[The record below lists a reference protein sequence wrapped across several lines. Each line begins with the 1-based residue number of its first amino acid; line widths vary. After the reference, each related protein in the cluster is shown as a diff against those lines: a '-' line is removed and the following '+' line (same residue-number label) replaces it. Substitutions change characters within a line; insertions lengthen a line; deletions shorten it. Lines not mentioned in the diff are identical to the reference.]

1 MRLTLFILSFFILSC
16 GSVRVAYDYDSSSDF
31 SLNIRHMLFLKS
43 RLKTLEISDIDKKR
57 ILSSVESYLNSKGY
71 SFSKNPDL
79 IVSIDTKSKE
89 NVYINRYNDYNYY
102 GWYYPYYG
110 YGSGTYK
117 PFTKVVGLLY
127 IDIVDSKT
135 GKLIWQG
142 NGSGSLSS
150 NKLSRDQ
157 LISNFVSQVME
168 SYPPSLN

>member
-1 MRLTLFILSFFILSC
+1 MRSILFILSFFILSC
-16 GSVRVAYDYDSSSDF
+16 GSVRVSYDYDSSSDF
-31 SLNIRHMLFLKS
+31 SEYNTYAFSKEQIEN
-43 RLKTLEISDIDKKR
+43 LEISDIDKKR

-117 PFTKVVGLLY
+117 PFTKVIGLLY

-150 NKLSRDQ
+150 NKLTRDQ

>member
-1 MRLTLFILSFFILSC
+1 MRVGSKIYLILIFSILMSSCSLLKLPGKIIKAPLNLKRSITKKSDSKSNQFEKFI
-16 GSVRVAYDYDSSSDF
+16 R
-31 SLNIRHMLFLKS
+31 N
-43 RLKTLEISDIDKKR
+43 
-57 ILSSVESYLNSKGY
+57 LSSEGY